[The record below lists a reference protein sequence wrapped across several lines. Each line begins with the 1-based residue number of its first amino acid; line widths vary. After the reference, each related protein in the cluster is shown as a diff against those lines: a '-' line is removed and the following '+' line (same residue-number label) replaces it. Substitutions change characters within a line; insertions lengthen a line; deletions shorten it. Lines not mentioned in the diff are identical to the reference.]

1 MAIATQKGKKG
12 KETTNPTIDFIKDKK
27 KILTE
32 NRFRQDYDK
41 ILQEYNKY
49 AVNTQTQKNTI
60 DQSSPESITILIPRS
75 DGTNDF
81 AIYPRVKDVRGSESD
96 TPRAEIPIAYS
107 KILVASSAIAS
118 NMPNGT
124 TFSIN
129 KIKARTFYEYW
140 KRSWTVP
147 EMNGGNTLD
156 FAVQQMIATGTGA
169 WRIFPRQISVD
180 QTRSGKKTKKVIYD
194 DIYREPLDM
203 NRTWFGLTYK
213 PSSYDGRPEV
223 LYELDVTKEEF
234 EKLKKKFGKRAKRT
248 PENLQINTVSQEAT
262 DEDPEKTRTHVT
274 LSFYE
279 CPKDNR
285 YIICS
290 DSVVFYDGEMPNEEV
305 YGSVVIAH
313 CLHKNFLSPYGVG
326 LWELIRGNQTI
337 QNYIESLNTEQV
349 AAEIIPLIF
358 ASGNIQGDMEMKR
371 STSKVNVVPA
381 GVKVE
386 RVLTT
391 GNATLGENYIE
402 RKKKEVDDI
411 TGVNDIVAGSSSETT
426 LGATVILKEAALNRL
441 MKPRNSLK
449 RALEIDATIQFSW
462 IEQDHVNPR
471 ELIFKSPEEVDI
483 FKQANPTLFIEV
495 EEPGEQ
501 EAPETNDH
509 PETDN
514 ENGGEGEIP
523 NYNYSVYY
531 SPKVPMNF
539 DFNKNDLEE
548 SGYENQVINEVGAYS
563 LSVPRSRALGEI
575 KDLEDENKIGYD
587 KVILVID
594 PNSMLIP
601 SAEIQ
606 KQTAMQLYPMIQ
618 QSIVDIF
625 TAGMQAPELAKAKLK
640 SFEKFLEVQ
649 RENIMD
655 WIPKEFYDTIKMG
668 GMTPPPMPGMPPG
681 GAPGMGPVPPEQMP
695 NPANASPFGQ
705 AVNGGVTGMNKKID
719 TQKTAPRK

>member
-1 MAIATQKGKKG
+1 ME
-12 KETTNPTIDFIKDKK
+12 ETTKKSNQANENGKTAIDFVKDKK
-27 KILTE
+27 RTLTQ

-41 ILQEYNKY
+41 LLQEYTKY

-60 DQSSPESITILIPRS
+60 DQSTPESITILIPRA

-81 AIYPRVKDVRGSESD
+81 AVYPRVKDVKGSESD

-118 NMPNGT
+118 NMPNAT
-124 TFSIN
+124 PFSIN

-140 KRSWTVP
+140 KRSWTLP
-147 EMNGGNTLD
+147 EMNGANTLD
-156 FAVQQMIATGTGA
+156 FAVQQMFATGTGA
-169 WRIFPRQISVD
+169 WRIFPRQVSVD
-180 QTRSGKKTKKVIYD
+180 KTVNGKKVKKVIYD

-203 NRTWFGLTYK
+203 NRTWLGLSYK
-213 PSSYDGRPEV
+213 PGSNDGRPEV
-223 LYELDVTKEEF
+223 LYELDVTNEEF
-234 EKLKKKFGKRAKRT
+234 EKLKKRFGKRAKKM
-248 PENLQINTVSQEAT
+248 PKNLQVNTVSQEAAN
-262 DEDPEKTRTHVT
+262 EDPEKTKTHVT
-274 LSFYE
+274 ISFYE

-290 DSVVFYDGEMPNEEV
+290 DSIIFYDGEMPNDDV
-305 YGSVVIAH
+305 YGSVVVFH
-313 CLHKNFLSPYGVG
+313 CFHKNLLSPYGVG

-358 ASGNIQGDMEMKR
+358 ATGNIQGDMEMKR
-371 STSKVNVVPA
+371 SSTRVNVVPA

-391 GNATLGENYIE
+391 GNATLGENYLE
-402 RKKKEVDDI
+402 RKKQEIDDI
-411 TGVNDIVAGSSSETT
+411 TGVNNIVAGSSSEAT

-449 RALEIDATIQFSW
+449 RALEIDACIQFSW

-471 ELIFKSPEEVDI
+471 ELIFSSQEEIDA
-483 FKQANPTLFIEV
+483 FKQANPTLFVEV
-495 EEPGEQ
+495 EEPDEL
-501 EAPETNDH
+501 EAPEPNDH
-509 PETDN
+509 PEDEQPGN
-514 ENGGEGEIP
+514 LADGMVP
-523 NYNYSVYY
+523 SYKVFY

-539 DFNKNDLEE
+539 DFKKTDLEE
-548 SGYENQVINEVGAYS
+548 SGYENQSIQETGAYNT
-563 LSVPRSRALGEI
+563 LVPRSSALTEI
-575 KDLEDENKIGYD
+575 RGLEEEGKIGYD
-587 KVILVID
+587 KVSLVID

-606 KQTAMQLYPMIQ
+606 KQTSMQLYPIVQ
-618 QSIVDIF
+618 QSIAEIF
-625 TAGMQAPELAKAKLK
+625 MASMQAPELAKAKLK
-640 SFEKFLEVQ
+640 TFEKFMEIQ

-655 WIPKEFYDTIKMG
+655 WIPKEFYDSVKMG
-668 GMTPPPMPGMPPG
+668 VATPPPMLGMPPG
-681 GAPGMGPVPPEQMP
+681 EAPGMGPIPPEQMP

-705 AVNGGVTGMNKKID
+705 AINGGIVGMDKKVAPNKNN
-719 TQKTAPRK
+719 PRK

>member
-1 MAIATQKGKKG
+1 MDLTK
-12 KETTNPTIDFIKDKK
+12 TKDKK
-27 KILTE
+27 GETAIDFVKEKKRILTE

-41 ILQEYNKY
+41 LLQEYTRY

-60 DQSSPESITILIPRS
+60 DQSTPESITILIPRA

-118 NMPNGT
+118 NMPNGM

-140 KRSWTVP
+140 KRSWVLP
-147 EMNGGNTLD
+147 EMNGTNTLD
-156 FAVQQMIATGTGA
+156 FAVQQMMATGTGA
-169 WRIFPRQISVD
+169 WRIFPRQV
-180 QTRSGKKTKKVIYD
+180 TVPTTKNGKKVQKVIYD
-194 DIYREPLDM
+194 DLYREPLDM
-203 NRTWFGLTYK
+203 NRTWLGLTYK
-213 PSSYDGRPEV
+213 PGSNDGRPEV

-234 EKLKKKFGKRAKRT
+234 EKLKKRFGKRAKKM
-248 PENLQINTVSQEAT
+248 PKNVQINTVSEEAT
-262 DEDPEKTRTHVT
+262 NEDPEKSKTHVT

-290 DSVVFYDGEMPNEEV
+290 DSIVFYDGEMPNEDI
-305 YGSVVIAH
+305 YGSVVICH
-313 CLHKNFLSPYGVG
+313 CLHKNMLSPYGVG

-349 AAEIIPLIF
+349 ASEIIPLIF

-371 STSKVNVVPA
+371 STTKVNVVPA

-386 RVLTT
+386 RFITT

-411 TGVNDIVAGSSSETT
+411 TGVNDIVAGSSSEQT

-449 RALEIDATIQFSW
+449 RALEIDACIQFSW

-471 ELIFKSPEEVDI
+471 ELIFKSEEEVEA
-483 FKQANPTLFIEV
+483 FKQANPSLFIEV
-495 EEPGEQ
+495 EEPGEK
-501 EAPETNDH
+501 EPSELNDH
-509 PETDN
+509 TEDEDLEGN
-514 ENGGEGEIP
+514 LADGEVP
-523 NYNYSVYY
+523 DYKVYY
-531 SPKVPMNF
+531 SIKVPMNF
-539 DFNKNDLEE
+539 DFNKADLEE
-548 SGYENQVINEVGAYS
+548 SGYENQMINETGAYNT
-563 LSVPRSRALGEI
+563 LVPRSQAMSEI
-575 KDLEDENKIGYD
+575 KDLEGEGKIGYD
-587 KVILVID
+587 KVALVID

-606 KQTAMQLYPMIQ
+606 KQTAMQLYPIIQ
-618 QSIVDIF
+618 QTLGQIF
-625 TAGMQAPELAKAKLK
+625 MTAQQAPELAKAQLK
-640 SFEKFLEVQ
+640 SFERFLEIE

-655 WIPKEFYDTIKMG
+655 WVPKEYYDSIKMG
-668 GMTPPPMPGMPPG
+668 TAAPPPMMPGMDP
-681 GAPGMGPVPPEQMP
+681 ASMGVVPNEQMP

-705 AVNGGVTGMNKKID
+705 AFNGGVAGADKKVSLD
-719 TQKTAPRK
+719 KNTPRTKK